1 MQDTCIYV
9 VSCLDILLMDL
20 YRIGTGVLQHMLC
33 PDGFPTWYTTE
44 IQLLSGT
51 SSIALYLQN
60 YYEIVVST
68 F

>member
-33 PDGFPTWYTTE
+33 PDGFPT
-44 IQLLSGT
+44 
-51 SSIALYLQN
+51 
-60 YYEIVVST
+60 
-68 F
+68 